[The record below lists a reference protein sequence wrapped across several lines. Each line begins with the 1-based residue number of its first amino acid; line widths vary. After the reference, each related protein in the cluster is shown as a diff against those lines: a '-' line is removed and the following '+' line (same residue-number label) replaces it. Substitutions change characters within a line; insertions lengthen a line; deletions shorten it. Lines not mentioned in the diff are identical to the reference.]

1 MMTMRNKVT
10 RTSSSSRKSFRS
22 ENRGGRALRTL
33 FVVCALFAVFLS
45 SSFPQRRPSA
55 TTKENNFGNFL
66 FVGAQTSG
74 TETEATVAEATP
86 CDTSVPPLNGAVG
99 TCANVLDAGKTC
111 QPTCDKGYTV
121 SGKTTCVG
129 GVLEAATC
137 EFYFCNSDPDTF
149 FKEEG
154 LGDLKNYFCAVEDTV
169 MTTTLKPTNNEWE
182 AEGNTLTYELICPPD
197 RTLKVGAVGNEVAQ
211 AFLSEGGVLSFT
223 PDTHKFS
230 ESKTDL
236 SLFSFRVTK
245 TVYDANGEMLS
256 QDTEVSTGRIYIEP
270 RNDPA
275 SWPDDVEDLTF
286 GQQVRPNKLTPT
298 GTNSGWQGYTFESF
312 QTATAYALPT
322 ESGTSGDY
330 NTYILRGNLNCIDAS
345 NVGVSADGFVNCASG
360 YAYGDL
366 DADQDY
372 LQYVITKLPTYG
384 EVRLSCDYTAN
395 NGKGAQLC
403 GEDAGAFVY
412 IPYGNNSGLSDTFE
426 YAVNDVEAGG
436 HEGLDPPTGLPA
448 GTRGVNS
455 ASRRVKITVAEKT
468 FLPSIT
474 GVKELVTN
482 EVSTTAN
489 VVEDTKT
496 DFSVK
501 RAVAADLPHSGKD
514 KNGED
519 ASITE
524 SMLRVYTAQNSFYDA
539 VTDVDGYETVEHG
552 RIKWHCWD
560 EGGDDGQC
568 EGNVCAQEHSGEQVT
583 VNELTM
589 YTCDCEPDPTNN
601 IFEENNFWQTCT
613 KKVLEAGTELSAYFT
628 YEPTKDRGGVD
639 EELWM
644 RIGVKDGIVT
654 GFNYETATVLISV
667 VISQVDDGS
676 ELGVYGKDAD
686 GVEVL
691 KTSNPM
697 FTAPMTVTEVVGTTK
712 EELSFE
718 EYAKQW
724 QEFKIKAADEDT
736 DRLFITLINAN
747 DIQGTVTHLIQGVQ
761 TGDLTMGTDL
771 SDLYGSINVVS
782 MGGNKETGFSATLYY
797 RAKEYWRGPM
807 ETLKFAVS
815 QQENYRGGDDNA
827 QIIEVTFST
836 KCAPGHT
843 KNSLETQCTPCGF
856 GEYAQLFDMISCSPC
871 AAGTF
876 AGKTGSEKCEPCGVT
891 SYQPFEG
898 KRACTA
904 CPSRSTTEGG
914 AIALTECLCDV
925 GTYGNLRTVID
936 DQTSDF
942 DSICKV
948 CPPLGSRC
956 TERGLIVPEAEFG
969 YFVDI
974 PDAALGTELTI
985 RECTPE
991 QACPGN
997 ATDDQILADVY
1008 PWTIQCTEGYE
1019 EKGCAQCSN
1028 NYYRLKQQCNICP
1041 DTKWESYLILFLMLV
1056 GFIMLLPILVKLLR
1070 RFKAISLLFV
1080 FVQITAVLS
1089 DLDFKWPPIIQNL
1102 YKYFAIFTFD
1112 IQLLQP
1118 ECHIPKFDF
1127 FLRYF
1132 VVVLSPLFFG
1142 ATFVLITLLKFIIG
1156 QVLIR
1161 MLLAGSFDSWFAY
1174 DTRDVD
1180 DEGNRRGKLQRMK
1193 ERAKKMITDKKI
1205 QLEEFSVGDH
1215 IRSTARM
1222 FIRIM
1227 LTLMDISYI
1236 FLSRATLEYFDC
1248 VKNPANGISYL
1259 EAEPSIQCYDWGNMK
1274 NPWTQYFPIALVLV
1288 CMYPF
1293 GIILTFYFT
1302 LYRIRDKL
1310 NRPDTVKTFGF
1321 LYVGYRPAWYRYKI
1335 LVLLRQLGVVGST
1348 MLFSQGTT
1356 MSQLGQSLGCMMTIF
1371 IAMTIHFFADPQE
1384 SKRLDRLES
1393 AAIFISFVNIFSGLI
1408 FLTEKASKRFDDF
1421 LSWFNAVLI
1430 LGGLTIFLIYIF
1442 MEVTPFVVKS
1452 AKSNKGIVGVFFGDS
1467 KGFKGGKE
1475 SKNTT
1480 ADKLAQLDKRLSKKI
1495 STKAEKQKSLEKGP
1509 SLYRRMTLGSKRDIL
1524 TPEELRAEARSKFV
1538 NSQLKE
1544 ASKNVLDKHQRDYLQ
1559 QLPVEEE
1566 VLEKYRTEY
1575 VNPETMDEEFTEL
1588 NESGVDIQAQWIVER
1603 HLPAPFT
1610 RVHAVDI
1617 LKRVNDLLD
1626 RARQRQKSVQGV
1638 NMLGSL
1644 KPSGLF
1650 SLIRKGVIPQVAD
1663 NLMRIR
1669 LTADDG
1675 PNKVVSKV
1683 VPLATEG
1690 SKSRSLVVMFY
1701 GWVMRRLGFNVAEND
1716 TERKIR
1722 TRAAL
1727 KAAFQKDRGAAN
1739 IMERLKKQRSEAE
1752 TKEEGDGG
1760 GNPKKLSLVEK
1771 IKAQQ
1776 KLEEQKAAN
1785 EAAKRTG
1792 APTSKPEAPP
1802 EASNKE
1808 QDAPQ
1813 KPATVEKKPSALER
1827 LRSVAGGGKK
1837 EEKKEDAD
1845 EKEKK

>member
-1 MMTMRNKVT
+1 M
-10 RTSSSSRKSFRS
+10 
-22 ENRGGRALRTL
+22 LRTL
-33 FVVCALFAVFLS
+33 FAWALFALFLS
-45 SSFPQRRPSA
+45 SSSPQRRSIA
-55 TTKENNFGNFL
+55 TKENFDNFL
-66 FVGAQTSG
+66 FVGAQPLGST

-86 CDTSVPPLNGAVG
+86 CDASVPPLNGAVG
-99 TCANVLDAGKTC
+99 TCANVLDAGTTC

-121 SGKTTCVG
+121 SEKTNCTVG

-182 AEGNTLTYELICPPD
+182 AEGNTLTYDLICPPD
-197 RTLKVGAVGNEVAQ
+197 RTLKVGGVPQ
-211 AFLSEGGVLSFT
+211 AFLDIPTGVLSFT

-230 ESKTDL
+230 ESKTDFT
-236 SLFSFRVTK
+236 LFSFRVTK
-245 TVYDANGEMLS
+245 TVYGANGEKLS
-256 QDTEVSTGRIYIEP
+256 DDTEVSTGRIYIEP

-275 SWPDDVEDLTF
+275 SWPDGVEDLTF

-322 ESGTSGDY
+322 ESGTDDDGNLKY
-330 NTYILRGNLNCIDAS
+330 NTYILRGNLNCIKAS
-345 NVGVSADGFVNCASG
+345 NVKVSADGFVNCVSG
-360 YAYGDL
+360 YAYGYL

-455 ASRRVKITVAEKT
+455 ASRRVKITVADKT

-482 EVSTTAN
+482 KESTTAN

-501 RAVAADLPHSGKD
+501 RADATELPYSEPGQP
-514 KNGED
+514 N
-519 ASITE
+519 ITE
-524 SMLRVYTAQNSFYDA
+524 SMLRVYTAQNSFYA
-539 VTDVDGYETVEHG
+539 ATDVNGYETVEHG
-552 RIKWHCWD
+552 RIKWQCWD
-560 EGGDDGQC
+560 DQC

-583 VNELTM
+583 VNELTI
-589 YTCDCEPDPTNN
+589 YTCDCNATTTV
-601 IFEENNFWQTCT
+601 FEQENFWQTCT
-613 KKVLEAGTELSAYFT
+613 KKVLEAGTALSAYFT

-676 ELGVYGKDAD
+676 KVSVYGKDAD
-686 GVEVL
+686 GVDVL
-691 KTSNPM
+691 KTSDPM

-747 DIQGTVTHLIQGVQ
+747 DIQGTVTHHIPVVQ
-761 TGDLTMGTDL
+761 TGDLTMGKDL
-771 SDLYGSINVVS
+771 SDPYGSINVVS

-807 ETLKFAVS
+807 ETLEFAVS
-815 QQENYRGGDDNA
+815 QQENWEGGYNNA
-827 QIIEVTFST
+827 QKTEVTFST
-836 KCAPGHT
+836 KCAPGHL
-843 KNSLETQCTPCGF
+843 KKPKETQCEPCGF
-856 GEYAQLFDMISCSPC
+856 GEYALLFDMTSCSPC
-871 AAGTF
+871 LAGTF
-876 AGKTGSEKCEPCGVT
+876 AGKTGSEMCEPCGVT

-898 KRACTA
+898 KGECTA

-925 GTYGNLRTVID
+925 GTYGNLLTVND

-985 RECTPE
+985 RECAPE

-1041 DTKWESYLILFLMLV
+1041 DTQWESYLILFLMLV

-1089 DLDFKWPPIIQNL
+1089 DLDFKWPPIIRNL

-1118 ECHIPKFDF
+1118 ECHIPRFDF

-1142 ATFVLITLLKFIIG
+1142 ATFVLITLVKFIIG
-1156 QVLIR
+1156 HVLIR

-1293 GIILTFYFT
+1293 GIIVTFYFT

-1356 MSQLGQSLGCMMTIF
+1356 MSQLGQSLGCLMTIF

-1430 LGGLTIFLIYIF
+1430 LGGLAIFLIYIS

-1452 AKSNKGIVGVFFGDS
+1452 AKSNKGIVGVFFGDI
-1467 KGFKGGKE
+1467 KAFKGGKE

-1495 STKAEKQKSLEKGP
+1495 SMQTEKQKSSEKGP
-1509 SLYRRMTLGSKRDIL
+1509 SLYRRMTLGSKRDAL

-1544 ASKNVLDKHQRDYLQ
+1544 SSKNVLDKHQRDYLQ

-1575 VNPETMDEEFTEL
+1575 VNPETMDKEFTEL
-1588 NESGVDIQAQWIVER
+1588 NESDVDIQAQWIIER

-1626 RARQRQKSVQGV
+1626 RARQRQKSAQGV
-1638 NMLGSL
+1638 NMLRSL

-1701 GWVMRRLGFNVAEND
+1701 GWLMRRLGFNVAENN

-1727 KAAFQKDRGAAN
+1727 KAALQKERGVGN